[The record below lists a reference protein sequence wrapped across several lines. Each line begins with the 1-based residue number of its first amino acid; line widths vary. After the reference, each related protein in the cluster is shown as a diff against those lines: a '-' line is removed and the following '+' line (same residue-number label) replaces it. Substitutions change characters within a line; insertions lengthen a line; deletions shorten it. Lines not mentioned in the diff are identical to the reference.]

1 LPVYE
6 YECTACKG
14 RFERKQ
20 SFSEESIKVCPTCGG
35 ETRRV
40 LHAPGIVFK
49 GSGWYITD
57 SRKSESSP
65 SESKSDTSASPAAS
79 TGGSSEGGAGSST
92 AASSGTTAGAS
103 GGTGGSSSSGAG
115 SSGGGG
121 SGGKS
126 D

>member
-1 LPVYE
+1 MPVYE

-57 SRKSESSP
+57 SRKSESS
-65 SESKSDTSASPAAS
+65 SESKSDTSAAPTAS
-79 TGGSSEGGAGSST
+79 TGGSSEGGSGSST
-92 AASSGTTAGAS
+92 AASPGTAAGSPGAT
-103 GGTGGSSSSGAG
+103 GGTSASGAG